1 MKSRLRVI
9 DEIIELAPVV
19 EGLARQVSRR
29 SPELANQIRRAWPR
43 VACNAGESLHRMG
56 RKRTNRLDDAM
67 GEARETHT
75 ALRYAAAC
83 GFITNAE
90 PVIDRIDKVTAT
102 LYKLAHRPS
111 G

>member
-9 DEIIELAPVV
+9 DDMIELAPVL
-19 EGLARQVSRR
+19 EKLARQISRR
-29 SPELANQIRRAWPR
+29 SPELARQLRRAWPR
-43 VACNAGESLHRMG
+43 VVCNASESLQRMG
-56 RKRTNRLDDAM
+56 RKTTNRLDDAM
-67 GEARETHT
+67 GEARETHA

-83 GFITNAE
+83 GFISNAE
-90 PVIDRIDKVTAT
+90 PVIDQVDKVTAT